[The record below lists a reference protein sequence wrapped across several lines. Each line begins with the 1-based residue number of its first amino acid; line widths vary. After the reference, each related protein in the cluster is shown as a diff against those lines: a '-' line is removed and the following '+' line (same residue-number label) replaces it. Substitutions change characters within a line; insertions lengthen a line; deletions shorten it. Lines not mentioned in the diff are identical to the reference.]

1 MRRLFVLLCFSVA
14 LLFLVSACENKD
26 DDAVQFGKEF
36 INELYSVDDPN
47 VDVSKMSTEQLI
59 EAQKEFSTY
68 FTEKEF
74 KDLTTKRLFLIPL
87 EIASIQNSKISVQD
101 IVIKEDR
108 DQEKD
113 DSLYFDHSFTLM
125 FTDRDGKKIDE
136 VEVKGQMT
144 IVDRGDGLKIDRY
157 YDGKNL
163 LDMLNPI
170 K

>member
-1 MRRLFVLLCFSVA
+1 MRRLFVFLCFSVTLL
-14 LLFLVSACENKD
+14 LLFSAFENKD

-36 INELYSVDDPN
+36 INELYSVDDSN

-113 DSLYFDHSFTLM
+113 D
-125 FTDRDGKKIDE
+125 
-136 VEVKGQMT
+136 
-144 IVDRGDGLKIDRY
+144 
-157 YDGKNL
+157 
-163 LDMLNPI
+163 
-170 K
+170 

>member
-14 LLFLVSACENKD
+14 LLFLVSACEYKD
-26 DDAVQFGKEF
+26 VDAVQFGKEF

-136 VEVKGQMT
+136 VEVKGQLT
-144 IVDRGDGLKIDRY
+144 IVDRCDGLKIDRY
-157 YDGKNL
+157 YN
-163 LDMLNPI
+163 
-170 K
+170 

>member
-1 MRRLFVLLCFSVA
+1 MRGFFVLLCFSVA

-26 DDAVQFGKEF
+26 VDAVQLGKEF
-36 INELYSVDDPN
+36 IKELYSVGDPN

-59 EAQKEFSTY
+59 EAQREFSTY

-74 KDLTTKRLFLIPL
+74 KDLTIKRLFLIPL

-108 DQEKD
+108 DQEKG

-163 LDMLNPI
+163 
-170 K
+170 